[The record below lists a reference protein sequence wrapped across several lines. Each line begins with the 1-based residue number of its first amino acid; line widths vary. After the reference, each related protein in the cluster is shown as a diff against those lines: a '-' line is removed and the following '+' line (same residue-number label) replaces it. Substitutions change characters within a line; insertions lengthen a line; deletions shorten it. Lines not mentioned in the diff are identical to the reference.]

1 MKFSVP
7 LTEYEAC
14 WRCGHTWPREGNQS
28 NLPVTLRDL
37 ARAITGNNIS
47 GFIGGPGSRKQ
58 RRERNLLRSNFLRV
72 RAVVAAGRGGPLMG
86 HTIMNAHQG
95 SARRNLSED
104 FGIAIAMSFL
114 SSVHACKTHHNL
126 DAVTNKRRFGISSNK
141 RPDIGSDT
149 HTGERVLTE
158 AKGRKEP
165 MELAPRPIRFSEPA
179 KLVRDSYQQLTSG
192 GEACFPTPP
201 RLFLCVTSPI
211 AADRAVQL
219 EAAEYVT
226 KPPLRCDRCEFRD
239 SLDDEDSRSQR
250 DPVFETDWNA
260 LDAAWYQSFA
270 MLVGGTEAD
279 LDESGEYHVLELAE
293 ADVTIGLHRRVTE
306 RALNPDASF
315 GRQLPDILGHLAQ
328 EIDVA
333 DDDRYSDG
341 TLIRVNWPEIESDD
355 EDDAG
360 TMR

>member
-1 MKFSVP
+1 
-7 LTEYEAC
+7 
-14 WRCGHTWPREGNQS
+14 
-28 NLPVTLRDL
+28 
-37 ARAITGNNIS
+37 
-47 GFIGGPGSRKQ
+47 
-58 RRERNLLRSNFLRV
+58 
-72 RAVVAAGRGGPLMG
+72 MG
-86 HTIMNAHQG
+86 HTIMNTHHG

-114 SSVHACKTHHNL
+114 SSVHSCMTHRNL
-126 DAVTNKRRFGISSNK
+126 DAVINKQRFGISSNK
-141 RPDIGSDT
+141 RPDIGSVT
-149 HTGERVLTE
+149 HTGEHVLTE
-158 AKGRKEP
+158 AKGRKNLRD
-165 MELAPRPIRFSEPA
+165 LAPRLYRREPA
-179 KLVRDSYQQLTSG
+179 KLIRDSYQQLTSG
-192 GEACFPTPP
+192 GKARFPTPP

-226 KPPLRCDRCEFRD
+226 GLPHRCDRCDFRD
-239 SLDDEDSRSQR
+239 SLDDEDSRSRR

-293 ADVTIGLHRRVTE
+293 ADVTIGLHRRVAE

-315 GRQLPDILGHLAQ
+315 GRQLPDILGRLAQ
-328 EIDVA
+328 EIDAA
-333 DDDRYSDG
+333 DDDSYSDG